1 MDSAA
6 SLLAIEWRGDPAQ
19 ADGPGSSASAVSSS
33 AAADAG
39 AVGEPTARTGNA
51 GRRARVSLMG
61 GAVTDPAMQ
70 ILPIAFGSIH
80 SGDPIMSPDV
90 FFWVGL
96 VPLGDGAFR
105 PNPGDDQAFGGASLR
120 RHCDVDPQGIAARQ
134 GHLELVRPLHQQL
147 RGLLLLLFELR
158 LERRDAATTAV
169 DRHDVVAWQYDP
181 ELSDLFHAWMAP
193 SAKMSMI
200 CAVMPS
206 RRSSSTPRGCP
217 FFRGI
222 ETVNSP
228 PFKSPGMSAMS

>member
-61 GAVTDPAMQ
+61 GPLLILRCKSSQSPLAPFTAVIRSCLRTFSSGLA
-70 ILPIAFGSIH
+70 LFH
-80 SGDPIMSPDV
+80 SETAPFDRT
-90 FFWVGL
+90 L
-96 VPLGDGAFR
+96 VMIKLLAVP
-105 PNPGDDQAFGGASLR
+105 PFGGIVMSIPKVSPLDR
-120 RHCDVDPQGIAARQ
+120 VTSNSFGRCTNSSVDCSSSFLSCAWSAGMLPR
-134 GHLELVRPLHQQL
+134 RPLI
-147 RGLLLLLFELR
+147 
-158 LERRDAATTAV
+158 ATM
-169 DRHDVVAWQYDP
+169 WSPGNMIP